1 MIVGAGGRQT
11 QQPSRRVVC
20 FVQRDVRRQ
29 KGNMEGDGGWRRE
42 DAGQYSERGSLGR
55 GRDTSLSART
65 GAYLCRSS
73 CVQEEVWRMLASS
86 PQDEAR
92 GVESVGV
99 SGWDPR
105 RGSGGTYLLEKLH
118 VLLSLY
124 FHGTRRSDQQHEAA
138 DNSHLRDE

>member
-1 MIVGAGGRQT
+1 
-11 QQPSRRVVC
+11 
-20 FVQRDVRRQ
+20 
-29 KGNMEGDGGWRRE
+29 
-42 DAGQYSERGSLGR
+42 
-55 GRDTSLSART
+55 
-65 GAYLCRSS
+65 
-73 CVQEEVWRMLASS
+73 MLASS

-92 GVESVGV
+92 GVKSVGV

-138 DNSHLRDE
+138 DNSHLQTNEVYSSFFVVSFLFITRLSPRE